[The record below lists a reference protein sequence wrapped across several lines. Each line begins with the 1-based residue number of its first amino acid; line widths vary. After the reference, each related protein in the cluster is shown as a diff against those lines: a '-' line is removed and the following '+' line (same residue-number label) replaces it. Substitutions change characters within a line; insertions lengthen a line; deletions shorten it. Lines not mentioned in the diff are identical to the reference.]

1 MPLYEFICQNCAEEF
16 ELRVSF
22 SETDQNQ
29 ECPSCGSKNSK
40 KKISKF
46 ASKGTNLLQTSGNGS
61 TDCGGVG
68 RFT

>member
-22 SETDQNQ
+22 SQTDLQQ
-29 ECPSCGSKNSK
+29 ECPACGSKNSK
-40 KKISKF
+40 KKLSQFSSTAKNTTPPGN
-46 ASKGTNLLQTSGNGS
+46 SSPGCGSG
-61 TDCGGVG
+61 G